1 MSPRIA
7 AAEIGR
13 LLACRCRGLELCTL
27 LLLGVGGRSI
37 ERLSVRRRGRK
48 ALLTF
53 YIYNIGVEKV

>member
-7 AAEIGR
+7 VAEIGR
-13 LLACRCRGLELCTL
+13 LLACRCRGSELCRL
-27 LLLGVGGRSI
+27 LLSGVGGRSI